1 MMLCKLSL
9 KNIKKSFKDYT
20 IYFFTLILG
29 VAIFYVFNA
38 IDSQTVL
45 LQTKQSTYDI
55 IELMTQT
62 LSAVSIFVS
71 FILGFL
77 IIYASRF
84 LIKRRNK
91 EFAIYMT
98 LGMSKRKVST
108 VLFIETIIIG
118 LLSLGVGLGLG
129 VILSQL
135 MSLLVANMFEAD
147 MTKFAFTFSKGALIK
162 TIIYF
167 GIMYLLVMIFNTIQV
182 SRCKLI
188 DLINSNKRSEKV
200 KIKNPIICILIFLVA
215 VVILGYCYYKVTV
228 PDAAMPL
235 TVKDIMI
242 IIALGAVSTFL
253 LFWSLSGLMLKIVQS
268 MKNIY
273 YKGLNSFTLRQ
284 ISSKV
289 NTMVFSMTIICLM
302 LFVTICVLSS
312 SLLIKNSMT
321 ANLKELAPA
330 DIELMKKR
338 NIPKELQDDYGY
350 TDGQIESSYKT
361 ISETLKELNIDEAKY
376 LKDQT
381 TLHLYTDESI
391 TYATTMGKELE
402 SMKKMYPYLDYT
414 SPEII
419 VKLSEYNKVAKMFNN
434 KTYSLDDDEYMIIGD
449 YESMIEL
456 RNKALKIGTPLTIF
470 GKELTPKYKEV
481 KDGFIQMSSNH
492 ITDGI
497 IVVPDEVIN
506 VSSTSPRLEYEYVV
520 ANYNANDAKTK
531 EEIEAVFT
539 NPELN
544 NLYPDVT
551 LGGTSRI
558 AIYDASVGLGAM
570 ITFIGLYLGI
580 IFLISSAALLALKEL
595 SESADN
601 VTRYTM
607 LRRIGATDKQLNKAL
622 FRQIAIFFIFP
633 LLIAIIHSVFG
644 IKFCT
649 FLLETFGKEEML
661 ASVSMTMLFLI
672 LIYGGYFL
680 ITYYCSKSIIK
691 EKRIWY

>member
-391 TYATTMGKELE
+391 TYATTFGTKLE
-402 SMKKMYPYLDYT
+402 SIKKKYPYLDYT

-419 VKLSEYNKVAKMFNN
+419 VKLSEYNKIAKMFGNDTFTLKDN
-434 KTYSLDDDEYMIIGD
+434 QYMIIGD
-449 YESMIEL
+449 YESMTEL
-456 RNKALKIGTPLTIF
+456 RDKALKVGTKLTIF
-470 GKELTPKYKEV
+470 GKELIPKYKEV
-481 KDGFIQMSSNH
+481 KDGFIEMSSNH
-492 ITDGI
+492 ITDGVI
-497 IVVPDEVIN
+497 IVPDDVIH
-506 VSSTSPRLEYEYVV
+506 VSNTSPRLEEEYMI
-520 ANYNANDAKTK
+520 ANYRANDEK
-531 EEIEAVFT
+531 EKQKIEEVFT

-544 NLYPDVT
+544 DLYPDIT
-551 LGGTSRI
+551 LEGTSRI
-558 AIYDASVGLGAM
+558 AIYDASIGLGAM

-633 LLIAIIHSVFG
+633 LLIAIIHSIFG

-691 EKRIWY
+691 EKRI

>member
-45 LQTKQSTYDI
+45 LETKESTYDI

-62 LSAVSIFVS
+62 LSAVSVFVS

-98 LGMSKRKVST
+98 LGMSKRKIST

-200 KIKNPIICILIFLVA
+200 KIKNPIICILIFLAA

-235 TVKDIMI
+235 TVRDIMI

-268 MKNIY
+268 MKSIY
-273 YKGLNSFTLRQ
+273 YKELNSFTLRQ

-312 SLLIKNSMT
+312 SLSIKNSMT

-338 NIPKELQDDYGY
+338 NIPKELQEEYGY

-381 TLHLYTDESI
+381 ILHIYIDNTI
-391 TYATTMGKELE
+391 TYATTFGTKLE
-402 SMKKMYPYLDYT
+402 SIKKKYPYLDYT

-419 VKLSEYNKVAKMFNN
+419 VKLSEYNKIAKMFGNDTFTLKDN
-434 KTYSLDDDEYMIIGD
+434 QYMIIGD
-449 YESMIEL
+449 YESMIKL
-456 RNKALKIGTPLTIF
+456 RNKALKVGTKLTIF
-470 GKELTPKYKEV
+470 GKELIPKYKEV
-481 KDGFIQMSSNH
+481 KDGFIEMSSNH
-492 ITDGI
+492 ITDGVI
-497 IVVPDEVIN
+497 IVPDDVIN
-506 VSSTSPRLEYEYVV
+506 VANHSPQMEYEYMV
-520 ANYNANDAKTK
+520 ANYRAND
-531 EEIEAVFT
+531 EEEKQKIEEVFT

-544 NLYPDVT
+544 DLYPDVI
-551 LGGTSRI
+551 LDGTTRI

-601 VTRYTM
+601 ITRYTM

-622 FRQIAIFFIFP
+622 FRQIAIFFMFP
-633 LLIAIIHSVFG
+633 LMIAIIHSIFG
-644 IKFCT
+644 IKFCM
-649 FLLETFGKEEML
+649 FILETFGKEEML
-661 ASVSMTMLFLI
+661 ASVFMTMLFLI

-680 ITYYCSKSIIK
+680 ITYYCSKNIIK
-691 EKRIWY
+691 EKRV

>member
-62 LSAVSIFVS
+62 LSAVSVFVS

-98 LGMSKRKVST
+98 LGMSKRKIST
-108 VLFIETIIIG
+108 ILFIETIAIG
-118 LLSLGVGLGLG
+118 ILSLGIGLG
-129 VILSQL
+129 VGIILSQL

-147 MTKFAFTFSKGALIK
+147 MTNFTFTFSESALVK

-188 DLINSNKRSEKV
+188 DLINSSKKSEKV
-200 KIKNPIICILIFLVA
+200 KIKNPVLCTMVFLMA
-215 VVILGYCYYKVTV
+215 AVILGYCYYRVSV
-228 PDAAMPL
+228 PDGASTL
-235 TVKDIMI
+235 TVDQIGI
-242 IIALGAVSTFL
+242 IIGLGSLSTFL
-253 LFWSLSGLMLKIVQS
+253 IFWSLSGLILRIVQS
-268 MKNIY
+268 IHKVY
-273 YKGLNSFTLRQ
+273 YKGLNSFILRQ
-284 ISSKV
+284 ISSKI
-289 NTMVFSMTIICLM
+289 NTTVFSMTVICLM

-312 SLLIKNSMT
+312 SLSIKNSMT
-321 ANLKELAPA
+321 ANLQELAPL
-330 DIELMKKR
+330 DIELTKRR

-361 ISETLKELNIDEAKY
+361 ISETLKELKIDENKY
-376 LKDQT
+376 LKDQAT
-381 TLHLYTDESI
+381 IHVYTDSNV
-391 TYATTMGKELE
+391 TYVTTQGDNID
-402 SMKKMYPYLDYT
+402 SMKRRYPYLDYT

-419 VKLSEYNKVAKMFNN
+419 VKLSEYNEIAEMFGNE
-434 KTYSLDDDEYMIIGD
+434 TFTLDDDQYMIVGD
-449 YESMIEL
+449 YESMTVL
-456 RNKALKIGTPLTIF
+456 RNEALKLNTQITIF
-470 GKELTPKYKEV
+470 GKTLTPKYKKV
-481 KDGFIQMSSNH
+481 KNGFIEMSSNH
-492 ITDGI
+492 ITDGVI
-497 IVVPDEVIN
+497 IVPDDVIN
-506 VSSTSPRLEYEYVV
+506 VSDDSPQMEYEYMV
-520 ANYNANDAKTK
+520 ANYRANDDKTR
-531 EEIEAVFT
+531 EEIEEVFA
-539 NPELN
+539 NPEFN
-544 NLYPDVT
+544 DLYPDVT
-551 LGGTSRI
+551 LDGITKIS
-558 AIYDASVGLGAM
+558 IYDASVGLGAM

-580 IFLISSAALLALKEL
+580 IFLISSAAILALKEL
-595 SESADN
+595 SESVDN
-601 VTRYTM
+601 YTRYNM

-622 FRQIAIFFIFP
+622 FKQIAIFFLFP
-633 LLIAIIHSVFG
+633 LVLAIIHSIFG
-644 IKFCT
+644 IKFCI
-649 FLLETFGKEEML
+649 FLLETFGKEQML
-661 ASVSMTMLFLI
+661 ASVSMTMIFLI

-680 ITYYCSKSIIK
+680 ITYYCSKNIIK
-691 EKRIWY
+691 EKRV